1 MITLISVIFLFQAQV
16 FAEKPNRDIHNFI
29 GAFTRTDSVRAED
42 SLCVENTMWS
52 QTIVA
57 SGSAVGLVVY
67 TGPETRAVMNSA
79 QPRSKLGLVDL
90 EINNITKLLVLSV
103 VGLSLIMMGLKGF
116 GGAWYKYLW
125 RFFLLFAYIIP
136 LA

>member
-1 MITLISVIFLFQAQV
+1 MY
-16 FAEKPNRDIHNFI
+16 AEKPSRDIHNFV
-29 GAFTRTDSVRAED
+29 GAFTRTDSIRAED
-42 SLCVENTMWS
+42 PLTVENTMWS

-57 SGSAVGLVVY
+57 SGTAIGLVIY

-79 QPRSKLGLVDL
+79 QPRSKIGLVDL
-90 EINNITKLLVLSV
+90 EINNITKLLVVSV
-103 VGLSLIMMGLKGF
+103 VVLSLIMMGLKGF
-116 GGAWYKYLW
+116 GGTWYKFLW